1 MSGWRKLR
9 KEEADLISAIVQDN
23 PLAQQVLQSLPLRLV
38 KNLADGGMGSFRFK
52 ARDHRDRRVGREVG
66 EVLFTDQDGVL
77 VSATVNLDNNEELFE
92 FDIWKTDC
100 SPLKR
105 YPQPDEV
112 RRPPDG
118 RELGGNSRSA

>member
-9 KEEADLISAIVQDN
+9 KEEADLISAIVQDS
-23 PLAQQVLQSLPLRLV
+23 PLAQQVLQSLPLQLV
-38 KNLADGGMGSFRFK
+38 KNMADGGMGSLRFK
-52 ARDHRDRRVGREVG
+52 ARDHRDRRFDKEIG

-92 FDIWKTDC
+92 LDIWKTDF

-105 YPQPDEV
+105 YPQPEEV

-118 RELGGNSRSA
+118 RELGRNSRSA